1 MFTFIPMLFV
11 MAITLWALVI
21 QATWAFAQKIELNAT
36 MLNGLVSI
44 VLILLALMLILEA
57 IRTNLMRPPLT
68 AEPTS

>member
-1 MFTFIPMLFV
+1 MLFV

-57 IRTNLMRPPLT
+57 IRTNLEGLRPAR
-68 AEPTS
+68 AESGSKRR